1 MSYFVSAT
9 DLRNIRFQEQDTL
22 SSILQNIAVLL
33 STPRGSVPLYREF
46 GIVASILD
54 RPIPVAKV
62 MMIADIRE
70 AVEEWEPR
78 VTVLDVELAEDPSDP
93 GKLIPT
99 VEVEINDEQESG
111 I

>member
-1 MSYFVSAT
+1 
-9 DLRNIRFQEQDTL
+9 
-22 SSILQNIAVLL
+22 
-33 STPRGSVPLYREF
+33 
-46 GIVASILD
+46 
-54 RPIPVAKV
+54 
-62 MMIADIRE
+62 MISDIRE

>member
-1 MSYFVSAT
+1 MLF
-9 DLRNIRFQEQDTL
+9 R
-22 SSILQNIAVLL
+22 SI
-33 STPRGSVPLYREF
+33 S
-46 GIVASILD
+46 
-54 RPIPVAKV
+54 
-62 MMIADIRE
+62 DIRE

-78 VTVLDVELAEDPSDP
+78 VTVLNVEFVEDPSDP

>member
-1 MSYFVSAT
+1 MSYLVSAT
-9 DLRNIRFQEQDTL
+9 DLRSIRFQERDAL

-33 STPRGSVPLYREF
+33 STPRGSVPLYRKF
-46 GIVASILD
+46 GIAASILD

-62 MMIADIRE
+62 MMISDIRE

-78 VTVLDVELAEDPSDP
+78 VTVLNVEFVEDPSDP